1 MSVHTADVAQRESMM
16 PAQKAFPI
24 SAVMRVLSGYDFSGQ
39 RRLSLEYIMWRGVND
54 DVAHADMLVR
64 LIGDLE
70 CRVNLIRFHAIPGV
84 DLYPASEERMIM
96 FRNYLNSKGI
106 TATIRASR
114 AARTSRPPAECL
126 PPGSAPVPE
135 GNKMFPIKI
144 TANITS

>member
-1 MSVHTADVAQRESMM
+1 M

-64 LIGDLE
+64 QIGDLE

-114 AARTSRPPAECL
+114 GEDIEAACGMLAAGKRPRAR
-126 PPGSAPVPE
+126 GQQDVS
-135 GNKMFPIKI
+135 NKK
-144 TANITS
+144 